1 MSRLTIFK
9 FRNISLA
16 VSSHLQV
23 AFPDIFCL
31 PAISAFFWF
40 YLRAAASES
49 TFPIDSTYWFV
60 VSDVSAP
67 LVLILFCFAVFY
79 TENLPFA
86 ADEICLILAHIF
98 LLVSTQMIIC
108 NLFSSTTANQNLLWL
123 IPLCYPIPIFS
134 PFLVYSNI
142 YKYVVSDI
150 LKSIVLLILLILCGG
165 FFP

>member
-1 MSRLTIFK
+1 
-9 FRNISLA
+9 
-16 VSSHLQV
+16 
-23 AFPDIFCL
+23 
-31 PAISAFFWF
+31 
-40 YLRAAASES
+40 
-49 TFPIDSTYWFV
+49 
-60 VSDVSAP
+60 
-67 LVLILFCFAVFY
+67 
-79 TENLPFA
+79 
-86 ADEICLILAHIF
+86 